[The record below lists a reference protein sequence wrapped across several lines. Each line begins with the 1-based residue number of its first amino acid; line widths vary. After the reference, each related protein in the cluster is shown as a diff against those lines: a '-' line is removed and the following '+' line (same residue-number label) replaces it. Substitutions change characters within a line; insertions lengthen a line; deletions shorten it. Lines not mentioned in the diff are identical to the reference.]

1 MIFLIN
7 YRKIVPMES
16 NTPSSIFKK
25 GNQQANTANRTNMP
39 QRLSDMGLGK
49 LPPQAL
55 DLEEALLGALM
66 LEKEPLANVIELLKP
81 DTFYKEAHQ
90 KIFGAIQALFQAS
103 QPVDLLTVNNQL
115 KSNGELEKA
124 GGTSYL
130 AQLTSRVSSTSNVEF
145 HARIIIEQYI
155 KRQLIHISS
164 EIQRQSYEDTSDVF
178 MILDR
183 MEQEL
188 FTIAESNI
196 RKNYESMSDI
206 LKKAVEELEKKQ
218 LQKSGLTGIPS
229 GFTDLDRLT
238 SGWQKQELIIIAA
251 RPGMGKT
258 AFVVS
263 ACRNA
268 AVDFGHSVALFSLEM
283 SAVQLVNRIIS
294 AEAEIEA
301 EKIRKGKLEAHEW
314 QQLHSKIKTLFDAQI
329 FIDDTPALSIL
340 ELRAKCRR
348 LKAQKNIELIV
359 IDYLQLM
366 TGDSSGKGPSGN
378 REQEIAQ
385 ISRALKQLAKELDVP
400 VIALSQLNRSTETRG
415 GNKKPQLSD
424 LRESGAIEQDAD
436 QVMFIYRPEYYQ
448 ITQDDQGNSLVGM
461 GEIIMAKNRSGSLE
475 NVWLKFIGKFTK
487 YCDLDFQPFG
497 NQDGSQN
504 HLLSALGDQTSSFE
518 QQKNE
523 SSVFKSSKMNLP
535 PEDYDPLNTPF

>member
-1 MIFLIN
+1 
-7 YRKIVPMES
+7 MES
-16 NTPSSIFKK
+16 NTPSSIYKK
-25 GNQQANTANRTNMP
+25 GNQSASVRSQAGPM
-39 QRLSDMGLGK
+39 RLSDLGLGK
-49 LPPQAL
+49 LPPQAV

-66 LEKEPLANVIELLKP
+66 LEKEPLANVIELLRP
-81 DTFYKEAHQ
+81 ASFYKEGHQ
-90 KIFGAIQALFQAS
+90 LIFEAIQGLFQAS
-103 QPVDLLTVNNQL
+103 QPVDLLTVNNFL
-115 KSNGELEKA
+115 KQNGSLEKA

-145 HARIIIEQYI
+145 HARIIIEQYL
-155 KRQLIHISS
+155 KRQLIQISS
-164 EIQRQSYEDTSDVF
+164 EIQRLSYEDTSDVF
-178 MILDR
+178 HLLDK

-206 LKKAVEELEKKQ
+206 LKKAVDELEKKQ

-238 SGWQKQELIIIAA
+238 SGWQRQELIIIAA

-301 EKIRKGKLEAHEW
+301 EKIRKGKLEPHEW
-314 QQLHSKIKTLFDAQI
+314 QQLHTKINKLFEANM

-348 LKAQKNIELIV
+348 LKAQKGIDLIV

-366 TGDSSGKGPSGN
+366 TGDSSGKGASGN

-436 QVMFIYRPEYYQ
+436 QVMFIYRPEYYG
-448 ITQDDQGNSLVGM
+448 ITADDQGNPITGM
-461 GEIIMAKNRSGSLE
+461 GEIIMAKNRSGSLDS
-475 NVWLKFIGKFTK
+475 VWLKFIGKFTK
-487 YCDLDFQPFG
+487 YCDLDFQPFSNNEG
-497 NQDGSQN
+497 GSFD
-504 HLLSALGDQTSSFE
+504 LSALGDQTSAFE
-518 QQKNE
+518 
-523 SSVFKSSKMNLP
+523 SSSDSVFKGSKMNLP

>member
-1 MIFLIN
+1 MD
-7 YRKIVPMES
+7 S
-16 NTPSSIFKK
+16 NTPAQIFNK
-25 GNQQANTANRTNMP
+25 GRQGSGNVRSNAP
-39 QRLSDMGLGK
+39 QRLSDLGLGK
-49 LPPQAL
+49 LPPQAV

-81 DTFYKEAHQ
+81 DSFYKESNQ
-90 KIFGAIQALFQAS
+90 KIFGAVQALFQAS
-103 QPVDLLTVNNQL
+103 QPVDLLTVNNYL
-115 KSNGELEKA
+115 KSTGDLEKA

-155 KRQLIHISS
+155 KRQLIQISS
-164 EIQRQSYEDTSDVF
+164 EIQRLSYEDTTDVF
-178 MILDR
+178 HILDK

-218 LQKSGLTGIPS
+218 LQKSGLTGVPS

-268 AVDFGHSVALFSLEM
+268 AVDHGQAVALFSLEM

-301 EKIRKGKLEAHEW
+301 EKIRRGKLEPHEW
-314 QQLHSKIKTLFDAQI
+314 QQLHTKIKGLFEAPI
-329 FIDDTPALSIL
+329 YVDDTPALSIL

-348 LKAQKNIELIV
+348 LKAQKDIQLIV

-366 TGDSSGKGPSGN
+366 TGDSSGKGASGN

-400 VIALSQLNRSTETRG
+400 VIALSQLNRSTGTRG

-424 LRESGAIEQDAD
+424 LPESGAIEQDAD
-436 QVMFIYRPEYYQ
+436 QVMFIYRPEYYG
-448 ITQDDQGNSLVGM
+448 ITADDQGNSLAGM
-461 GEIIMAKNRSGSLE
+461 GEIIMAKNRSGSLDS
-475 NVWLKFIGKFTK
+475 VWLKFIGKFTK

-497 NQDGSQN
+497 GGDGGEN
-504 HLLSALGDQTSSFE
+504 FNLSALGDQTSSFE
-518 QQKNE
+518 QGN
-523 SSVFKSSKMNLP
+523 SDAVFKGSKMNLP
-535 PEDYDPLNTPF
+535 PEDFDPLNSPF

>member
-1 MIFLIN
+1 
-7 YRKIVPMES
+7 MES
-16 NTPSSIFKK
+16 NTPSSIYKK
-25 GNQQANTANRTNMP
+25 GNQATGIRSQAGPT
-39 QRLSDMGLGK
+39 RLSDLGLGK
-49 LPPQAL
+49 LPPQAV

-66 LEKEPLANVIELLKP
+66 LEKEPLANVIELLRP
-81 DTFYKEAHQ
+81 ASFYKEGHQ
-90 KIFGAIQALFQAS
+90 LIFEAIQGLFQAS
-103 QPVDLLTVNNQL
+103 QPVDLLTVNNFL
-115 KSNGELEKA
+115 KQNGTLEKT

-145 HARIIIEQYI
+145 HARIIIEQYL
-155 KRQLIHISS
+155 KRQLIQISS
-164 EIQRQSYEDTSDVF
+164 EIQRLSYEDTSDVF
-178 MILDR
+178 QLLDK

-206 LKKAVEELEKKQ
+206 LKKAVDELEKKQ

-238 SGWQKQELIIIAA
+238 SGWQRQELIIIAA

-283 SAVQLVNRIIS
+283 SSVQLVNRIIS

-301 EKIRKGKLEAHEW
+301 EKIRKGKLEPHEW
-314 QQLHSKIKTLFDAQI
+314 QQLHTKINKLFEANM

-348 LKAQKNIELIV
+348 LKAQKGIDLIV

-366 TGDSSGKGPSGN
+366 TGDSSGKGASGN

-436 QVMFIYRPEYYQ
+436 QVMFIYRPEYYG
-448 ITQDDQGNSLVGM
+448 ITADDQGNSLTGM
-461 GEIIMAKNRSGSLE
+461 GEIIMAKNRSGSLD

-487 YCDLDFQPFG
+487 YCDLDFQPFSNNEGG
-497 NQDGSQN
+497 NFD
-504 HLLSALGDQTSSFE
+504 LSTLGDQTSAFE
-518 QQKNE
+518 SGNDA
-523 SSVFKSSKMNLP
+523 VFKGSKMNLP

>member
-1 MIFLIN
+1 
-7 YRKIVPMES
+7 MES
-16 NTPSSIFKK
+16 NNPSSISKK
-25 GNQQANTANRTNMP
+25 ANSSYNRSNQPA
-39 QRLSDMGLGK
+39 RLSDLGLGK
-49 LPPQAL
+49 LPPQAPE
-55 DLEEALLGALM
+55 LEEVLLGALM

-81 DTFYKEAHQ
+81 ETFYKEAHQ
-90 KIFGAIQALFQAS
+90 KIFQAIQGLFQAS
-103 QPVDLLTVNNQL
+103 QPVDLLTVNNYL
-115 KSNGELEKA
+115 KVNGDLEKA

-145 HARIIIEQYI
+145 HARIIIEQFI
-155 KRQLIHISS
+155 KRQLIHVSS
-164 EIQRQSYEDTSDVF
+164 EIQRLAYEDTTDVF
-178 MILDR
+178 QILDR

-188 FTIAESNI
+188 FSIAESNI

-206 LKKAVEELEKKQ
+206 LKKAIDELEKKQ
-218 LQKSGLTGIPS
+218 KQKSGLTGIPS
-229 GFTDLDRLT
+229 GFTELDRHT

-268 AVDFGHSVALFSLEM
+268 ALDFGHAVALFSLEM
-283 SAVQLVNRIIS
+283 SSIQLVNRIVS

-301 EKIRKGKLEAHEW
+301 EKIRKGKLEPHEW
-314 QQLHSKIKTLFDAQI
+314 QQLHTKIDKLFQAPI
-329 FIDDTPALSIL
+329 YIDDTPALSIL

-366 TGDSSGKGPSGN
+366 TGDTSGKGASGN

-436 QVMFIYRPEYYQ
+436 QVMFIYRPEYYG
-448 ITQDDQGNSLVGM
+448 ITTDEQGNSIAGM

-487 YCDLDFQPFG
+487 YCDLDFQPFADG
-497 NQDGSQN
+497 NGN
-504 HLLSALGDQTSSFE
+504 GVFNLSELGDTASQFE
-518 QQKNE
+518 QGN
-523 SSVFKSSKMNLP
+523 SDSVFKGSKMNLP
-535 PEDYDPLNTPF
+535 PADFDPLNEPF

>member
-1 MIFLIN
+1 
-7 YRKIVPMES
+7 MES
-16 NTPSSIFKK
+16 NTPSSIYKK
-25 GNQQANTANRTNMP
+25 GNQSAGVRSQAGPT
-39 QRLSDMGLGK
+39 RLSDLGLGK
-49 LPPQAL
+49 LPPQAV

-66 LEKEPLANVIELLKP
+66 LEKEPLANVIELLRP
-81 DTFYKEAHQ
+81 ASFE
-90 KIFGAIQALFQAS
+90 AIQGLFQAS
-103 QPVDLLTVNNQL
+103 QPVDLLTVNNFL
-115 KSNGELEKA
+115 KQNGSLEKA

-145 HARIIIEQYI
+145 HARIIIEQYL
-155 KRQLIHISS
+155 KRQLIQISS
-164 EIQRQSYEDTSDVF
+164 EIQRLSYEDTSDVF
-178 MILDR
+178 HLLDK

-206 LKKAVEELEKKQ
+206 LKKAVDELEKKQ

-238 SGWQKQELIIIAA
+238 SGWQRQELIIIAA

-301 EKIRKGKLEAHEW
+301 EKIRKGKLEPHEW
-314 QQLHSKIKTLFDAQI
+314 QQLHTKINKLFEANM

-348 LKAQKNIELIV
+348 LKAQKGIDLIV

-366 TGDSSGKGPSGN
+366 TGDSSGKGASGN

-436 QVMFIYRPEYYQ
+436 QVMFIYRPEYYG
-448 ITQDDQGNSLVGM
+448 ITADDQGNPITGM
-461 GEIIMAKNRSGSLE
+461 GEIIMAKNRSGSLDS
-475 NVWLKFIGKFTK
+475 VWLKFIGKFTK
-487 YCDLDFQPFG
+487 YCDLDFQPFSNNEG
-497 NQDGSQN
+497 GSFD
-504 HLLSALGDQTSSFE
+504 LSALGDQTSAFE
-518 QQKNE
+518 
-523 SSVFKSSKMNLP
+523 SSSDSVFKGSKMNLP

>member
-1 MIFLIN
+1 MEIN
-7 YRKIVPMES
+7 NPS
-16 NTPSSIFKK
+16 NVSRRSNAT
-25 GNQQANTANRTNMP
+25 GNAGRPAG
-39 QRLSDMGLGK
+39 LAKLADLGLGK
-49 LPPQAL
+49 LPPQAV

-81 DTFYKEAHQ
+81 ESFYKEAHQ
-90 KIFGAIQALFQAS
+90 KIFEAIQGLFVAS
-103 QPVDLLTVNNQL
+103 QPVDLLTVNNYL
-115 KSNGELEKA
+115 KTKGLLDLA
-124 GGTSYL
+124 GGSAYL
-130 AQLTSRVSSTSNVEF
+130 AQLTARVSSSSNAEY

-155 KRQLIHISS
+155 KRQLIQISS

-178 MILDR
+178 LILDR

-206 LKKAVEELEKKQ
+206 LKKAVEDLEKKQ

-229 GFTDLDRLT
+229 GFTELDRLT

-268 AVDFGHSVALFSLEM
+268 AVDFGHAVALFSLEM

-301 EKIRKGKLEAHEW
+301 EKLRKGRLEAHEW
-314 QQLHSKIKTLFDAQI
+314 QQLHTKIKRLYDAPI

-348 LKAQKNIELIV
+348 LKAQKDIQLIV

-366 TGDSSGKGPSGN
+366 SGDSSGKNVGGN

-415 GNKKPQLSD
+415 GTKKPQLSD

-436 QVMFIYRPEYYQ
+436 QVMFIYRPEYYG
-448 ITQDDQGNSLVGM
+448 ITQDESGSSLAGM
-461 GEIIMAKNRSGSLE
+461 GEIIMAKNRSGSLD
-475 NVWLKFIGKFTK
+475 NVWLKFIGKYTK
-487 YCDLDFQPFG
+487 YCDLDFSPDNESFG
-497 NQDGSQN
+497 KLGMEN
-504 HLLSALGDQTSSFE
+504 LGDTAAGFE
-518 QQKNE
+518 QGNE
-523 SSVFKSSKMNLP
+523 QSIFKGSKANPDPSS
-535 PEDYDPLNTPF
+535 EDLDPFNASF

>member
-1 MIFLIN
+1 
-7 YRKIVPMES
+7 MES
-16 NTPSSIFKK
+16 NTPSSIYKK
-25 GNQQANTANRTNMP
+25 GNQSAGIRTQTSP
-39 QRLSDMGLGK
+39 TRLSDLGLGK
-49 LPPQAL
+49 LPPQAV

-66 LEKEPLANVIELLKP
+66 LEKEPLANVIEILKP
-81 DTFYKEAHQ
+81 ATFYKEGHQ
-90 KIFGAIQALFQAS
+90 LIFESIQGLFQAS
-103 QPVDLLTVNNQL
+103 QPVDLLTVNNYL
-115 KSNGELEKA
+115 KQNGNLEKA

-145 HARIIIEQYI
+145 HARIIIEQYL
-155 KRQLIHISS
+155 KRQLIQISS
-164 EIQRQSYEDTSDVF
+164 EIQRLSYEDTSDVF
-178 MILDR
+178 HLLDK

-206 LKKAVEELEKKQ
+206 LKKAVDELEKKQ

-238 SGWQKQELIIIAA
+238 SGWQRQELIIIAA

-294 AEAEIEA
+294 AEAEIDA
-301 EKIRKGKLEAHEW
+301 DKIRRGKLEPHEW
-314 QQLHSKIKTLFDAQI
+314 QQLHTKINKLFEANM

-348 LKAQKNIELIV
+348 LKAQKGIDLVV

-366 TGDSSGKGPSGN
+366 TGDSSGKGASGN

-436 QVMFIYRPEYYQ
+436 QVMFIYRPEYYG
-448 ITQDDQGNSLVGM
+448 ITADDQGNSITGM

-487 YCDLDFQPFG
+487 YCDLDFQPFSNNKEGG
-497 NQDGSQN
+497 NFD
-504 HLLSALGDQTSSFE
+504 LSALGDQTSAFE
-518 QQKNE
+518 SGNDN
-523 SSVFKSSKMNLP
+523 VFKGSKMNLP

>member
-1 MIFLIN
+1 MDSNNTSQAFNKGKQGIN
-7 YRKIVPMES
+7 TS
-16 NTPSSIFKK
+16 NRS
-25 GNQQANTANRTNMP
+25 NMP
-39 QRLSDMGLGK
+39 QRLSDLGLGK
-49 LPPQAL
+49 LPPQAV

-81 DTFYKEAHQ
+81 DSFYKEAHN
-90 KIFGAIQALFQAS
+90 KIFGAIQALFQQS
-103 QPVDLLTVNNQL
+103 QPVDLLTVNNHL
-115 KSNGELEKA
+115 KSTGDLEKA
-124 GGTSYL
+124 GGTAYL

-155 KRQLIHISS
+155 KRQLIHVSS
-164 EIQRQSYEDTSDVF
+164 EIQRLSYEDTTDVF
-178 MILDR
+178 QILDR

-206 LKKAVEELEKKQ
+206 LLKAVAELEEKQ
-218 LQKSGLTGIPS
+218 QQKSGMTGIPS

-268 AVDFGHSVALFSLEM
+268 AVEWGHAVALFSLEM

-301 EKIRKGKLEAHEW
+301 EKIRKGKLEPHEW
-314 QQLHSKIKTLFDAQI
+314 QQLHTKIKRLYEAPI
-329 FIDDTPALSIL
+329 FVDDTPALSIL

-348 LKAQKNIELIV
+348 LKAQKDIKLIV

-366 TGDSSGKGPSGN
+366 TGDNGGKGASGN

-448 ITQDDQGNSLVGM
+448 ITADENGNSLAGM
-461 GEIIMAKNRSGSLE
+461 GEIIMAKNRSGSLDS
-475 NVWLKFIGKFTK
+475 VWLKFIGKFTK

-497 NQDGSQN
+497 GAEGGESFN
-504 HLLSALGDQTSSFE
+504 LSNLGDQTSNFE
-518 QQKNE
+518 QGGGD
-523 SSVFKSSKMNLP
+523 SVFKGSKMNLP
-535 PEDYDPLNTPF
+535 PEGDFDPLNSPF

>member
-1 MIFLIN
+1 
-7 YRKIVPMES
+7 MES
-16 NTPSSIFKK
+16 NTPSSIYKK
-25 GNQQANTANRTNMP
+25 GNQSAAGIRSQTGPT
-39 QRLSDMGLGK
+39 RLSDLGLGK
-49 LPPQAL
+49 LPPQAV

-66 LEKEPLANVIELLKP
+66 LEKEPLANVIELLRP
-81 DTFYKEAHQ
+81 ASFYKEGHQ
-90 KIFGAIQALFQAS
+90 LIFEAIQGLFQAS
-103 QPVDLLTVNNQL
+103 QPVDLLTVNNFL
-115 KSNGELEKA
+115 KQNGSLEKA

-145 HARIIIEQYI
+145 HARIIIEQYL
-155 KRQLIHISS
+155 KRQLIQISS
-164 EIQRQSYEDTSDVF
+164 EIQRLSYEDTSDVF
-178 MILDR
+178 HLLDK

-206 LKKAVEELEKKQ
+206 LKKAVDELEKKQ

-238 SGWQKQELIIIAA
+238 SGWQRQELIIIAA

-268 AVDFGHSVALFSLEM
+268 AVDFNHSVALFSLEM

-301 EKIRKGKLEAHEW
+301 DKIRKGKLEPHEW
-314 QQLHSKIKTLFDAQI
+314 QQLHTKINKLFEANM

-348 LKAQKNIELIV
+348 LKAQKGIDLIV

-366 TGDSSGKGPSGN
+366 TGDSSGKGASGN

-436 QVMFIYRPEYYQ
+436 QVMFIYRPEYYG
-448 ITQDDQGNSLVGM
+448 ITADDQGNSITGM
-461 GEIIMAKNRSGSLE
+461 GEIIMAKNRSGSLDS
-475 NVWLKFIGKFTK
+475 VWLKFIGKFTK
-487 YCDLDFQPFG
+487 YCDLDFQPFSNNEGG
-497 NQDGSQN
+497 NFD
-504 HLLSALGDQTSSFE
+504 LSALGDQTSAF
-518 QQKNE
+518 E
-523 SSVFKSSKMNLP
+523 SSNDAVFKGSKMNLP

>member
-1 MIFLIN
+1 
-7 YRKIVPMES
+7 MES
-16 NTPSSIFKK
+16 NTPSSIYKK
-25 GNQQANTANRTNMP
+25 GNQSSAGIRSQAGPT
-39 QRLSDMGLGK
+39 RLSDLGLGK
-49 LPPQAL
+49 LPPQAV

-66 LEKEPLANVIELLKP
+66 LEKEPLANVIELLRP
-81 DTFYKEAHQ
+81 ATFYKEGHQ
-90 KIFGAIQALFQAS
+90 LIFEAIQGLFQAS
-103 QPVDLLTVNNQL
+103 QPVDLLTVNNFL
-115 KSNGELEKA
+115 KQNGSLEKA

-145 HARIIIEQYI
+145 HARIIIEQYL
-155 KRQLIHISS
+155 KRQLIQISS
-164 EIQRQSYEDTSDVF
+164 EIQRLSYEDTSDVF
-178 MILDR
+178 QLLDK

-206 LKKAVEELEKKQ
+206 LKKAVDELEKKQ

-238 SGWQKQELIIIAA
+238 SGWQRQELIIIAA

-301 EKIRKGKLEAHEW
+301 EKIRKGKLEPHEW
-314 QQLHSKIKTLFDAQI
+314 QQLHTKINKLFEANM

-348 LKAQKNIELIV
+348 LKAQKGIDLIV

-366 TGDSSGKGPSGN
+366 TGDSSGKGASGN

-436 QVMFIYRPEYYQ
+436 QVMFIYRPEYYG
-448 ITQDDQGNSLVGM
+448 ITADDQGNSITGM
-461 GEIIMAKNRSGSLE
+461 GEIIMAKNRSGSLD

-487 YCDLDFQPFG
+487 YCDLDFQPFSNNQGG
-497 NQDGSQN
+497 NFD
-504 HLLSALGDQTSSFE
+504 LSALGDQTSAFE
-518 QQKNE
+518 SGND
-523 SSVFKSSKMNLP
+523 SVFKGSKMNLP

>member
-1 MIFLIN
+1 
-7 YRKIVPMES
+7 
-16 NTPSSIFKK
+16 
-25 GNQQANTANRTNMP
+25 
-39 QRLSDMGLGK
+39 
-49 LPPQAL
+49 
-55 DLEEALLGALM
+55 
-66 LEKEPLANVIELLKP
+66 
-81 DTFYKEAHQ
+81 
-90 KIFGAIQALFQAS
+90 
-103 QPVDLLTVNNQL
+103 
-115 KSNGELEKA
+115 
-124 GGTSYL
+124 
-130 AQLTSRVSSTSNVEF
+130 
-145 HARIIIEQYI
+145 
-155 KRQLIHISS
+155 
-164 EIQRQSYEDTSDVF
+164 
-178 MILDR
+178 

-218 LQKSGLTGIPS
+218 LQKSGLTGVPS

-268 AVDFGHSVALFSLEM
+268 AVDHGQAVALFSLEM

-301 EKIRKGKLEAHEW
+301 EKIRRGKLEPHEW
-314 QQLHSKIKTLFDAQI
+314 QQLHTKIKGLFEAPI
-329 FIDDTPALSIL
+329 FVDDTPALSIL

-348 LKAQKNIELIV
+348 LKAQKDIQLIV

-366 TGDSSGKGPSGN
+366 TGDSSGKGASGN

-436 QVMFIYRPEYYQ
+436 QVMFIYRPEYYG
-448 ITQDDQGNSLVGM
+448 ITADDQGNSLAGM
-461 GEIIMAKNRSGSLE
+461 GEIIMAKNRSGSLDS
-475 NVWLKFIGKFTK
+475 VWLKFIGKFTK

-497 NQDGSQN
+497 GGDGGEN
-504 HLLSALGDQTSSFE
+504 FNLSALGDQTSSFE
-518 QQKNE
+518 QGN
-523 SSVFKSSKMNLP
+523 SDAVFKGSKMNLP
-535 PEDYDPLNTPF
+535 PEDFDPLNSPF

>member
-1 MIFLIN
+1 
-7 YRKIVPMES
+7 
-16 NTPSSIFKK
+16 
-25 GNQQANTANRTNMP
+25 
-39 QRLSDMGLGK
+39 
-49 LPPQAL
+49 
-55 DLEEALLGALM
+55 
-66 LEKEPLANVIELLKP
+66 
-81 DTFYKEAHQ
+81 
-90 KIFGAIQALFQAS
+90 
-103 QPVDLLTVNNQL
+103 
-115 KSNGELEKA
+115 
-124 GGTSYL
+124 
-130 AQLTSRVSSTSNVEF
+130 
-145 HARIIIEQYI
+145 
-155 KRQLIHISS
+155 
-164 EIQRQSYEDTSDVF
+164 
-178 MILDR
+178 

-206 LKKAVEELEKKQ
+206 LKKAVDELEKKQ

-238 SGWQKQELIIIAA
+238 SGWQRQELIIIAA

-301 EKIRKGKLEAHEW
+301 EKIRKGKLEPHEW
-314 QQLHSKIKTLFDAQI
+314 QQLHTKINKLFEANM

-348 LKAQKNIELIV
+348 LKAQKGIDLIV

-366 TGDSSGKGPSGN
+366 TGDSSGKGASGN

-436 QVMFIYRPEYYQ
+436 QVMFIYRPEYYG
-448 ITQDDQGNSLVGM
+448 ITADDQGNSITGM
-461 GEIIMAKNRSGSLE
+461 GEIIMAKNRSGSLDS
-475 NVWLKFIGKFTK
+475 VWLKFIGKFTK
-487 YCDLDFQPFG
+487 YCDLDFQPFSNNEGG
-497 NQDGSQN
+497 NFD
-504 HLLSALGDQTSSFE
+504 LSALGDQTSAF
-518 QQKNE
+518 E
-523 SSVFKSSKMNLP
+523 SSSDAVFKGSKMNLP

>member
-1 MIFLIN
+1 
-7 YRKIVPMES
+7 
-16 NTPSSIFKK
+16 
-25 GNQQANTANRTNMP
+25 
-39 QRLSDMGLGK
+39 
-49 LPPQAL
+49 
-55 DLEEALLGALM
+55 
-66 LEKEPLANVIELLKP
+66 
-81 DTFYKEAHQ
+81 
-90 KIFGAIQALFQAS
+90 
-103 QPVDLLTVNNQL
+103 
-115 KSNGELEKA
+115 
-124 GGTSYL
+124 
-130 AQLTSRVSSTSNVEF
+130 
-145 HARIIIEQYI
+145 
-155 KRQLIHISS
+155 
-164 EIQRQSYEDTSDVF
+164 
-178 MILDR
+178 

-238 SGWQKQELIIIAA
+238 SGWQRQELIIIAA

-301 EKIRKGKLEAHEW
+301 EKIRKGKLEPHEW
-314 QQLHSKIKTLFDAQI
+314 QQLHTKINKLFEANM

-348 LKAQKNIELIV
+348 LKAQKGIDLIV

-366 TGDSSGKGPSGN
+366 TGDSSGKGASGN

-436 QVMFIYRPEYYQ
+436 QVMFIYRPEYYG
-448 ITQDDQGNSLVGM
+448 ITADDQGNSITGM
-461 GEIIMAKNRSGSLE
+461 GEIIMAKNRSGSLD

-487 YCDLDFQPFG
+487 YCDLDFQPFSNNEGG
-497 NQDGSQN
+497 NFD
-504 HLLSALGDQTSSFE
+504 LSALGDQTSAFE
-518 QQKNE
+518 SGNDA
-523 SSVFKSSKMNLP
+523 VFKGSKMNLP